1 MSDKKQIA
9 EALRLAATY
18 LGSGMHDNAVESLQR
33 QADALDPPY
42 QLDRSLRGWVLVVGP
57 TSRSVWWACHKGLQQ
72 WATIDDQIDYSWAT
86 VEDYGWKVTKL
97 NILQPEEVAV
107 SIPPTS
113 EWPEESKW
121 ITLGYVFENR
131 GMYITPTNKITR
143 EQAERMEEDND

>member
-33 QADALDPPY
+33 QANALDLPHKV
-42 QLDRSLRGWVLVVGP
+42 DRSLRGWVLVEEP
-57 TSRSVWWACHKGLQQ
+57 ISQSIYWACRKGLQQ
-72 WATIDDQIDYSWAT
+72 WILHEDEPDYTWAT
-86 VEDYGWKVTKL
+86 VEDLGWRVTK
-97 NILQPEEVAV
+97 IRTLQPGEVVAK
-107 SIPPTS
+107 IPPMS

-143 EQAERMEEDND
+143 EQAERMEEEK